1 MAQEITETIES
12 LRHGIAGSL
21 ITPEDPEYDQARK
34 AWNADIDR
42 RPAGIVQCASAQD
55 VVATLGLGQ
64 AAGLEIAVRG
74 GAHSYPGYSVCD
86 DGLVVDLSRMNGVIV
101 DPQTKRARVQG
112 GALLADLDAAAQAHG
127 LAVTAG
133 IVGHTG
139 VGGLTLG
146 GGYGWLTRLGGLSID
161 NLRGAEVV
169 VADGRILSASEDENS
184 DLFWAIR
191 GGGGN
196 FGVVTEFEF
205 RLLDVDPKVQFG
217 FFFWGPDQGRA
228 ALRLMRDV
236 IPELPRSLSALPVI
250 PLTAAPAP
258 FVPVEHNFKTGFAL
272 LLAGF
277 GDPVEHQK
285 IVDHIRVT
293 EPPLF
298 DFVTTMP
305 YVALQGMFN
314 EAAAWGLY
322 GYEKGAYYEDI
333 NDEMIEILCTKG
345 LEKKS
350 PLSAGFFYRL
360 DEAYCE
366 VGKDDTAFGGGR
378 SPRYSANFAASCA
391 TPEQLP
397 AEREWVRSLFDA
409 LRPHMLGGGAYI
421 QLLAEEEDARIRET
435 YGAKLDRLQMIKN
448 KYDPNNVFHRN
459 ANIGPADAVSS

>member
-1 MAQEITETIES
+1 MAQEITATIES
-12 LRHGIAGSL
+12 LRQNIAGSL
-21 ITPEDPEYDQARK
+21 ITPQDPEYDQTRRV
-34 AWNADIDR
+34 WNADIDR
-42 RPAGIVQCASAQD
+42 RPAAIVQCASAQD
-55 VVATLGLGQ
+55 VATALSFAQ

-74 GAHSYPGYSVCD
+74 GAHSFPGYSVCD
-86 DGLVVDLSRMNGVIV
+86 EGLVVDLRRMNGVII
-101 DPQTKRARVQG
+101 DPETKRARVQG

-146 GGYGWLTRLGGLSID
+146 GGYGWLTRLAGLSID

-169 VADGRILSASEDENS
+169 VADGRILRASEDENS

-205 RLLDVDPKVQFG
+205 RLLDVDPIVQFG
-217 FFFWGPDQGRA
+217 FFFWGPDQARA
-228 ALRLMRDV
+228 ALRLMRNV
-236 IPELPRSLSALPVI
+236 IPELPRSLSALPLI
-250 PLTAAPAP
+250 ALTAAPAP

-272 LLAGF
+272 LLTGF

-285 IVDHIRVT
+285 IVDHIRIT

-314 EAAAWGLY
+314 EAAGWGFY
-322 GYEKGAYYEDI
+322 NYEKGAYYEDI
-333 NDEMIEILCTKG
+333 NDEMIEILSTKG

-350 PLSAGFFYRL
+350 PLSAAFFVRL

-366 VGKDDTAFGGGR
+366 VGEDDTAFSGGR

-409 LRPHMLGGGAYI
+409 LRPHMLGAGAYVNI
-421 QLLAEEEDARIRET
+421 LAGEEDARIQET
-435 YGAKLDRLQMIKN
+435 YGPKFDRLQMIKN
-448 KYDPNNVFHRN
+448 KYDPNNVFRRN
-459 ANIGPADAVSS
+459 ANIRPAVATSS

>member
-1 MAQEITETIES
+1 MAQEITPTIES
-12 LRHGIAGSL
+12 LGRSIAGSL
-21 ITPEDPEYDQARK
+21 ITPEDPEYDQARRV
-34 AWNADIDR
+34 WNADIDR
-42 RPAGIVQCASAQD
+42 RPAAIVQCASAQD
-55 VVATLGLGQ
+55 VAATLGLAQ

-74 GAHSYPGYSVCD
+74 GAHSFPGYSVCD
-86 DGLVVDLSRMNGVIV
+86 DGLVVDLRRMNSVII
-101 DPQTKRARVQG
+101 DPEAKRARVQG

-169 VADGRILSASEDENS
+169 VADGRILQASENENS

-205 RLLDVDPKVQFG
+205 RLLDVDPMVQFG
-217 FFFWGPDQGRA
+217 FFFWGPDQARA

-236 IPELPRSLSALPVI
+236 IPELPRSLNALPVI
-250 PLTAAPAP
+250 ATAAPAP
-258 FVPVEHNFKTGFAL
+258 FVPVEHNFKTGIAL
-272 LLAGF
+272 LLTGF
-277 GDPVEHQK
+277 GDPIDHQK
-285 IVDHIRVT
+285 IVDHLRVT

-314 EAAAWGLY
+314 EAAAWGFY
-322 GYEKGAYYEDI
+322 NYEKGAYYEDI
-333 NDEMIEILCTKG
+333 NDEMIEILSTKG

-350 PLSAGFFYRL
+350 PLSAVFFVRL

-366 VGKDDTAFGGGR
+366 VGEDDTAFGGGR
-378 SPRYSANFAASCA
+378 SPRYSLNFAASCA

-397 AEREWVRSLFDA
+397 AEREWVRSLFNA
-409 LRPHMLGGGAYI
+409 LRPHMLGAGAYI
-421 QLLAEEEDARIRET
+421 NILAEGEDARIQET
-435 YGAKLDRLQMIKN
+435 YGAKFDRLQMIKN
-448 KYDPNNVFHRN
+448 KYDPNNLFRRN
-459 ANIGPADAVSS
+459 ANIRPAAATGS

>member
-1 MAQEITETIES
+1 MAEKVAGTIES
-12 LRHGIAGSL
+12 FRHSIAGSL
-21 ITPEDPEYDQARK
+21 VTPEDQEYDLARR

-55 VVATLGLGQ
+55 VVVALDLAQ

-74 GAHSYPGYSVCD
+74 GGHSYPGYSVCD
-86 DGLVVDLSRMNGVIV
+86 DGLVVDLSRMNNVIV
-101 DPQTKRARVQG
+101 DPETKRARVQG

-169 VADGRILSASEDENS
+169 VADGRILRASEDENS

-205 RLLDVDPKVQFG
+205 RLLDVDPMVQFG

-236 IPELPRSLSALPVI
+236 IPELPRPLSALPVV

-258 FVPVEHNFKTGFAL
+258 FVPLEHNFKTGFAL
-272 LLAGF
+272 LLTGF
-277 GDPVEHQK
+277 SDPVEHRK
-285 IVDHIRVT
+285 IVDHIRVS

-305 YVALQGMFN
+305 YLALQAMFN

-345 LEKKS
+345 LEKQS
-350 PLSAGFFYRL
+350 PLSVGFFYRL

-366 VGKDDTAFGGGR
+366 VGENDPPSVAAGLLVT
-378 SPRYSANFAASCA
+378 PRTSLPPVPLQSNCPRNASGYVPSSTHCDRTCSVAAHTS
-391 TPEQLP
+391 
-397 AEREWVRSLFDA
+397 SF
-409 LRPHMLGGGAYI
+409 LRKKRKLDPRNH
-421 QLLAEEEDARIRET
+421 
-435 YGAKLDRLQMIKN
+435 GAKLDRLQMIKN

-459 ANIGPADAVSS
+459 ANIRPVDAVRS

>member
-1 MAQEITETIES
+1 VLA
-12 LRHGIAGSL
+12 
-21 ITPEDPEYDQARK
+21 
-34 AWNADIDR
+34 
-42 RPAGIVQCASAQD
+42 C
-55 VVATLGLGQ
+55 
-64 AAGLEIAVRG
+64 
-74 GAHSYPGYSVCD
+74 
-86 DGLVVDLSRMNGVIV
+86 
-101 DPQTKRARVQG
+101 RVG
-112 GALLADLDAAAQAHG
+112 LLADLDAAAQAHG

-146 GGYGWLTRLGGLSID
+146 GGYGWLTRLAGLSID

-169 VADGRILSASEDENS
+169 VADGRILRASEEENS

-205 RLLDVDPKVQFG
+205 RLLDVDPMVQFG
-217 FFFWGPDQGRA
+217 FFFWGQDQARA

-236 IPELPRSLSALPVI
+236 IPGLPRSLNALPVGA
-250 PLTAAPAP
+250 LTAAPAP

-272 LLAGF
+272 LLTGF

-285 IVDHIRVT
+285 TVDHIRVT

-314 EAAAWGLY
+314 EPAGWGFY
-322 GYEKGAYYEDI
+322 NYEKGAYYEDI
-333 NDEMIEILCTKG
+333 NDEMIEILSTKG

-350 PLSAGFFYRL
+350 PLSVVFFVRL

-366 VGKDDTAFGGGR
+366 VGEDDTAFSGGR
-378 SPRYSANFAASCA
+378 SPRYSVNFAATCA

-397 AEREWVRSLFDA
+397 AEREWVRSLFEA
-409 LRPHMLGGGAYI
+409 LRPHMLGAGAYVNI
-421 QLLAEEEDARIRET
+421 LAEEEDARSERPT
-435 YGAKLDRLQMIKN
+435 VRSTL
-448 KYDPNNVFHRN
+448 
-459 ANIGPADAVSS
+459 VSK